1 MQILQWKLID
11 TEAKLHIKFT
21 QTRILNHTYTIEL
34 YLTMHL
40 YYFLGGH
47 T

>member
-21 QTRILNHTYTIEL
+21 QTRILNRTIEL